1 MPPFDI
7 SGEGGLKHLKKGMK
21 KIFFTGMAVTVPI
34 GLTIY
39 VLFFLVDLMDS
50 LLLLIPEPYSTQSWM
65 PVQIPGLGVVVTVIL
80 ILFVGLVT
88 TSFVGRRIVLFGE
101 AIVNRIPIVRSI
113 YGAIKRIS
121 DSMFRDVSKGFKKVV
136 LVQFPS
142 RGNYSVA
149 FVTGEP
155 NGQIAA
161 SIGRKTVSVY
171 VPTTPN
177 PTSGYF
183 IMVPEEDL
191 VYLDMTV
198 EEAFTLIISVGMV
211 NPKER
216 QLNQTDPHLPEK
228 L

>member
-1 MPPFDI
+1 
-7 SGEGGLKHLKKGMK
+7 LKKQLK
-21 KIFFTGMAVTVPI
+21 SIFLTGLAVTVPI
-34 GLTIY
+34 GLTVY

-50 LLLLIPEPYSTQSWM
+50 LLYLIPEPYAPQHWL
-65 PVQIPGLGVVVTVIL
+65 PVHIPGLGIVVTAIL
-80 ILFVGLVT
+80 ILIAGLVT
-88 TSFVGRRIVLFGE
+88 KSLVGHRLVIFGE
-101 AIVNRIPIVRSI
+101 SLVKRIPIVRSI

-121 DSMFRDVSKGFKKVV
+121 DGMFRDMSKSFKRVA
-136 LVQFPS
+136 LVQFPCKGS
-142 RGNYSVA
+142 YTVA

-155 NGQIAA
+155 NGEIAA
-161 SIGRKTVSVY
+161 AIGRKTVSVY

-183 IMVPEEDL
+183 VMYPEEDL

-216 QLNQTDPHLPEK
+216 LRNSMRRQPLDKP
-228 L
+228 

>member
-1 MPPFDI
+1 
-7 SGEGGLKHLKKGMK
+7 MK
-21 KIFFTGMAVTVPI
+21 KQLKNIFLTGLAVTVPI

-50 LLLLIPEPYSTQSWM
+50 LLYLIPEPYAPHHWL
-65 PVQIPGLGVVVTVIL
+65 PVHIPGLGMVVTVVL
-80 ILFVGLVT
+80 IFVAGLVT
-88 TSFVGRRIVLFGE
+88 KSLVGHRLVLFGE
-101 AIVNRIPIVRSI
+101 SLVSRIPIVRSI
-113 YGAIKRIS
+113 YGAIKRVS
-121 DSMFRDVSKGFKKVV
+121 DGMFRDMSKSFKRVA
-136 LVQFPS
+136 LVQFPDKS
-142 RGNYSVA
+142 SYTVA

-155 NGQIAA
+155 NGEIASA
-161 SIGRKTVSVY
+161 IGRKTVSVY

-183 IMVPEEDL
+183 VMYPEEDL

-216 QLNQTDPHLPEK
+216 RKNSIQQLPEK
-228 L
+228 S